1 MKPLDKHFLSLQ
13 FKSNI
18 YSKNGNV
25 FQSFFEDIM
34 EKAYLDFQKIRPYGN
49 KGDGGNDGYRKD
61 LGIYYQVYAP
71 RTPKINEKDAAE
83 KLQEDFQKLKNEWDE
98 ISNIKIYNF
107 VFNDKYDGSVQ
118 LLEEAITIL
127 QTANSSIEFHLFLAK
142 DLESVFFQLSE
153 SDVLGLG
160 FNIDLRQAVE
170 NAYSY
175 LEHVKDEL
183 DRENANLAQKI
194 LENIK
199 DIILE
204 LNDENLLL
212 EYEILESRCLQKLE
226 KIDEA
231 KERYGNISR
240 RFPKDSRPIL
250 YLAEICLNDKDFD
263 GNRNLLEKAENI
275 DPDYWLLKLEQLVR
289 KLHLGEKI
297 DIENI
302 DENTFP
308 DDPKINASFYRL
320 YALFFQKSGDET
332 NADRF
337 IEKAIHLSPDRL
349 NNYLD
354 EMTLIEIRMLT
365 NEDISERLEM
375 SQKLLKKVA
384 RAEHK
389 FLDHSDIGARN
400 KANLNIYKLDALLV
414 QDNILEFVSLS
425 RETFKLATT
434 CYFDRRIEQIIA
446 GVFKLISL
454 PDNELNQLLDYLK
467 NSKKEISDELSGVLI
482 FQFSLRDA
490 LFIKGKRFF
499 EDINNRKYFEFI
511 NEFEKENHEQVLE
524 FLKHDVPLAIA
535 LASTP
540 LKRYPGLRRKI
551 IENLPDDKNIQKDKL
566 NLLLNFD
573 DMDFDEAFQ
582 ILKRLDL
589 SKLDYIE
596 CRPMLQIAR
605 QKEAWDFEI
614 IILEKLLDKEENEKE
629 IFNLKLQ
636 LLYAY
641 LNLKKFPEVIG
652 AGEQLLNEDFA
663 KKLLDSRNKEGLL
676 TNTLIACLE
685 RGKVDNEAFKKARKL
700 LKEYPLE
707 KPSFEFKAGIEAE
720 IYLNSDDVESALK
733 ALVEGVKIK
742 KIFSPQEYARL
753 HFLFVNIGN
762 RIDLNLDSLKNVQEN
777 TFVKLRKKDQ
787 WYFFGSENELDA
799 LLINRASNK
808 YPLFI
813 DKKLGDKLIF
823 NNKYS
828 SEIYEDVIELVY
840 SIEKYVLWQS
850 VQNFQKLAKDGD
862 LVGAQMIE
870 IPPKDDTIDIQNL
883 LKYFE
888 DLKTRTEPLFK
899 MYCKNNVPLAVL
911 AISEGG
917 LVNAIGHIQQENK
930 GFINFSIGTTEELEY
945 QRGIARKIIDEK
957 MPFYIDGTSAM
968 FLSETGMLQ
977 KIYAQLPNLK
987 VPQSVI
993 SLLAEIT
1000 DRFRYSPGQTG
1011 HMGYTQGKITFSSID
1026 KDKRDLIRSNFVAS
1040 IKLFELNPTN
1050 IGIISLANKIDCFS
1064 ETQVSAEL
1072 SDACIL
1078 AQKENLPVLTE
1089 DFLYLKV
1096 NELET
1101 KKKAPEYFSSWAL
1114 VRVLYEEGYITFDE
1128 YLEYF
1133 SYLSSYRFRF
1143 LSLSPDDIDKAVFGD
1158 GDIKNIKPENIRRF
1172 NFPLILSE
1180 DYGVPFD
1187 VGLKVVGIF
1196 FFRKMM
1202 DDAVEL
1208 DNVEKIFVEIIESF
1222 PTKMNKKEFGERLLG
1237 ACVTVFEN
1245 TVPKNLCRFE
1255 DKLKYKKIEKLLQV
1269 IESFSVESKLVTP
1282 IYL

>member
-1 MKPLDKHFLSLQ
+1 MKPLDKHYLSLQ
-13 FKSNI
+13 FKNNI
-18 YSKNGNV
+18 HSKNGNE

-34 EKAYLDFQKIRPYGN
+34 EKAFLDFQKIRPRGN
-49 KGDGGNDGYRKD
+49 EGDGGNDGYRKE
-61 LGIYYQVYAP
+61 LGIYYQVYSP
-71 RTPKINEKDAAE
+71 RTPKINEKDAAK
-83 KLQEDFQKLKNEWDE
+83 KLVRDFQKLKNEWNE
-98 ISNIKIYNF
+98 ISNIKTYNF
-107 VFNDKYDGSVQ
+107 VFNDKYYGSVQ
-118 LLEEAITIL
+118 LLDEAITTL
-127 QTANSSIEFHLFLAK
+127 QTANPSIEFNLFLAK
-142 DLESVFFQLSE
+142 DLENVFFWLSD

-175 LEHVKDEL
+175 LEHVKNEL
-183 DRENANLAQKI
+183 DRENANFAQKI

-199 DIILE
+199 DIISE

-212 EYEILESRCLQKLE
+212 EHEILEYRCLQKLE
-226 KIDEA
+226 KMDEA
-231 KERYGNISR
+231 KEGYENISK
-240 RFPKDSRPIL
+240 RFPKDSRPLL

-263 GNRNLLEKAENI
+263 GNRELLEKAENI

-302 DENTFP
+302 DEDTFP
-308 DDPKINASFYRL
+308 DDPKIKASFYRL
-320 YALFFQKSGDET
+320 YALFFQKLGDET
-332 NADRF
+332 NADSF
-337 IEKAIHLSPDRL
+337 IEKAVHLSPDRL

-365 NEDISERLEM
+365 NEDIAQRLEM
-375 SQKLLKKVA
+375 SQQLLDKVA
-384 RAEHK
+384 KVEHK

-414 QDNILEFVSLS
+414 QDKILEFVNLS

-454 PDNELNQLLDYLK
+454 PENELNQLLEYLR
-467 NSKKEISDELSGVLI
+467 NSKKEISDELSGVLV
-482 FQFSLRDA
+482 FQLSLRDA
-490 LFIKGKRFF
+490 LFIKGKMFF
-499 EDINNRKYFEFI
+499 EEINNRKYFEFI
-511 NEFEKENHEQVLE
+511 NEFEKGNHERVLE

-540 LKRYPGLRRKI
+540 LRSSPGLRRKI
-551 IENLPDDKNIQKDKL
+551 IENLPNDKNIQKDKL

-573 DMDFDEAFQ
+573 EMDFDEAFQ
-582 ILKRLDL
+582 ILKQLDL

-605 QKEAWDFEI
+605 RKEAWDFEI
-614 IILEKLLDKEENEKE
+614 IILKKLLDKEENEKE
-629 IFNLKLQ
+629 IFNLKIQ

-641 LNLKKFPEVIG
+641 LNLKKFPEVIST
-652 AGEQLLNEDFA
+652 GEQLLNEDFA

-685 RGKVDNEAFKKARKL
+685 RGKVDNEAFKKAGKL

-707 KPSFEFKAGIEAE
+707 KPSFEFKAGIETE
-720 IYLNSDDVESALK
+720 IYLNNDNVESALK

-762 RIDLNLDSLKNVQEN
+762 RIDLNLDSLEKVQEN
-777 TFVKLRKKDQ
+777 TFVKLRNKDQ
-787 WYFFGSENELDA
+787 WYFIGSENELDA
-799 LLINRASNK
+799 LLINGDSNK

-813 DKKLGDKLIF
+813 DKKPGDKITF
-823 NNKYS
+823 DNKYS
-828 SEIYEDVIELVY
+828 SEIYEDVIELVF
-840 SIEKYVLWQS
+840 STEKYVLWQS
-850 VQNFQKLAKDGD
+850 GRNFQNLAKAGD
-862 LVGAQMIE
+862 LAGAQLIE
-870 IPPKDDTIDIQNL
+870 IPPKDDTVDIQNL
-883 LKYFE
+883 LEYFE
-888 DLKTRTEPLFK
+888 DLKTRTEPLFE
-899 MYCKNNVPLAVL
+899 MYCKNNVPLAML

-917 LVNAIGHIQQENK
+917 LVNAIGYIQQENK
-930 GFINFSIGTTEELEY
+930 GFINFSVGTTEELEY
-945 QRGIARKIIDEK
+945 QREIAKKIVDEK
-957 MPFYIDGTSAM
+957 MQFYIDGTSAM

-1000 DRFRYSPGQTG
+1000 DRFRYAPGQTG
-1011 HMGYTQGKITFSSID
+1011 HMGYAQGKITFSSID

-1040 IKLFELNPTN
+1040 IKVLESNPKN
-1050 IGIISLANKIDCFS
+1050 IGVISLANKIDCFS

-1133 SYLSSYRFRF
+1133 GYLSSYRFRF
-1143 LSLSPDDIDKAVFGD
+1143 LSLNPDDIEKAVFGD
-1158 GDIKNIKPENIRRF
+1158 GDIKNIKPENIRRL
-1172 NFPLILSE
+1172 NFPLTLSE

-1208 DNVEKIFVEIIESF
+1208 DIVEKIFVEIIESF

-1237 ACVTVFEN
+1237 ACITIFEN
-1245 TVPKNLCRFE
+1245 NAPKNLCRLE
-1255 DKLKYKKIEKLLQV
+1255 DKLKYQKIEKLLQV
-1269 IESFSVESKLVTP
+1269 IESFSAESKLVTP
-1282 IYL
+1282 N